1 VVAALIGAR
10 GDRRW
15 VDASR
20 RAAYSFFALLLV
32 CAFALEYAFVSS
44 DFSFRVVASHS
55 SLETPLFYKFTAMW
69 SSQQGSLLL
78 WAFLLSLVASVSLYF
93 TREKLRDVVPWAT
106 AIMLGV
112 GVFFT
117 SLMLFGGGVNPFE
130 TLSEV
135 PANGVGLN
143 PLLLHPAMMI
153 HPPML
158 YVGYVSLTVP
168 FAFAIGALISRRVDA
183 AWIKSTRGFALVA
196 WTFLT
201 IGIILGA
208 RWSYTEL
215 GWGGYWA
222 WDPVENASIMPW
234 LITTAYIHSIMV
246 QEKRGMLKVWNVS
259 LIVASFTLA
268 LLGTFL
274 VRSGILQSIHAFGDS
289 TVGPYFLGLIILVL
303 AGSTALIIS
312 RLPLLRSQKR
322 IDSMASR
329 EAVFLINNLLLVAMC
344 VLVFWGTFFP
354 LISELFTGTESV
366 LAAPW
371 FDRYTTPLAVALVL
385 FTGIGPLLAWRRI
398 SWQGIRRVFPIPTAA
413 AAVALALLLLFT
425 DAANSFWALAV
436 FVLAAFTAVALAQE
450 TWRGAAARRSSAG
463 GSIPA
468 SVIAV
473 ATRNRRRYGGY
484 IVHLGFVVLLVGV
497 AASSS
502 FESKRDV
509 TLSPGESVK
518 VEDYTLTYQEPTVK
532 RDGQAVVFGA
542 KVSVEKDGRQFATLE
557 PTRRYYQRTSGTKTI
572 AGYFEGEA
580 TSEVGLSAGARKDF
594 WVSIEPDTKQIRR
607 RSSVA
612 DERFG
617 AYMRSRVLPVIR
629 QDPSQAGPLTQ
640 QLVAV
645 QGLATDQIIAAYVN
659 PELATAATF
668 RVIVSPMVSWI
679 WVGSIIAILG
689 ALFAL
694 WPARSPRRRKG
705 A

>member
-1 VVAALIGAR
+1 MVAALIGTR

-15 VDASR
+15 VDAAR
-20 RAAYSFFALLLV
+20 RSTYSLFALLLV
-32 CAFALEYAFVSS
+32 CVVAIEYAFLTS
-44 DFSFRVVASHS
+44 DFSLSVVANHS
-55 SLETPLFYKFTAMW
+55 SRETSLFYKFTAMW
-69 SSQQGSLLL
+69 SSQEGSLLL
-78 WAFLLSLVASVSLYF
+78 WAFILSLVASVSLFF
-93 TREKLRDVVPWAT
+93 TRKKLRDVVPWAT

-117 SLMLFGGGVNPFE
+117 SLMLFGGGVNPFD
-130 TLSEV
+130 TLSPV
-135 PANGVGLN
+135 PENGVGLN
-143 PLLLHPAMMI
+143 PLLLHPMMII

-168 FAFAIGALISRRVDA
+168 FAFAIGALITRRVDA

-201 IGIILGA
+201 IGVILGA

-274 VRSGILQSIHAFGDS
+274 VRSGVLQSIHAFGDS

-303 AGSTALIIS
+303 VGSTALIIS

-329 EAVFLINNLLLVAMC
+329 EAVFLINNLLLVGMC

-398 SWQGIRRVFPIPTAA
+398 SWQGIKRVFPIPTAA
-413 AAVALALLLLFT
+413 SAIAVVLLLVFT
-425 DAANSFWALAV
+425 DAADSFWALAV
-436 FVLAAFTAVALAQE
+436 FVLAAFTFVALAQE

-463 GSIPA
+463 GSIPG
-468 SVIAV
+468 SIVAV

-502 FESKRDV
+502 FETKRDV
-509 TLSPGESVK
+509 TLNPGESVK
-518 VEDYTLTYQEPTVK
+518 VEDYTLTYEQPTVK

-542 KVSVEKDGRQFATLE
+542 EVSVEKEGRRFATLE

-580 TSEVGLSAGARKDF
+580 TSEVGLRAGVRKDF
-594 WVSIEPDTKQIRR
+594 WVSIEPDTNEIRQ
-607 RSSVA
+607 RSQVA

-617 AYMRSRVLPVIR
+617 AYMRARVLPVVQR
-629 QDPSQAGPLTQ
+629 DPSQAGALAQ

-645 QGLATDQIIAAYVN
+645 QGLATDQIISDYVN
-659 PELATAATF
+659 PKTATAATF
-668 RVIVSPMVSWI
+668 RVIVSPMVTWI
-679 WVGSIIAILG
+679 WIGAIITILG

-694 WPARSPRRRKG
+694 WPARTSRRRK
-705 A
+705 AS

>member
-1 VVAALIGAR
+1 MDAA
-10 GDRRW
+10 RRSTY
-15 VDASR
+15 AL
-20 RAAYSFFALLLV
+20 FALLLV
-32 CAFALEYAFVSS
+32 CVLVIEYAFLTS
-44 DFSFRVVASHS
+44 DFSLSVVANHS
-55 SLETPLFYKFTAMW
+55 ARETPLFYKFTAMW
-69 SSQQGSLLL
+69 SSQEGSLLL

-93 TREKLRDVVPWAT
+93 TRHKLRDVVPWAT

-117 SLMLFGGGVNPFE
+117 SLMIFGGGVNPFD
-130 TLSEV
+130 TLITV
-135 PANGVGLN
+135 PENGVGLN
-143 PLLLHPAMMI
+143 PLLQHPSMII

-158 YVGYVSLTVP
+158 YVGYESLTVP
-168 FAFAIGALISRRVDA
+168 FAFAIGALISRRIDA

-274 VRSGILQSIHAFGDS
+274 VRSGVLQSIHAFGDS
-289 TVGPYFLGLIILVL
+289 TVGPYFLGLITVVLV
-303 AGSTALIIS
+303 GSTALIIS

-354 LISELFTGTESV
+354 LISELFTGTQSV

-371 FDRYTTPLAVALVL
+371 FDQYTTPLAVALVL

-413 AAVALALLLLFT
+413 AGLALILLLLLT
-425 DAANSFWALAV
+425 DAADSFWALAV
-436 FVLAAFTAVALAQE
+436 FVLAAFTVVALAQE

-463 GSIPA
+463 GSVPGSI
-468 SVIAV
+468 VAV

-484 IVHLGFVVLLVGV
+484 IVHLGFVVLMVGI

-509 TLSPGESVK
+509 TLSPGESVT
-518 VEDYTLTYQEPTVK
+518 VEAYTLTYEQPTVK
-532 RDGQAVVFGA
+532 RDGQAIVFGA
-542 KVSVEKDGRQFATLE
+542 QVSVNKDDRRFATLE

-580 TSEVGLSAGARKDF
+580 TSEVGLRAGVRKDF
-594 WVSIEPDTKQIRR
+594 WVSIEPDTNEIRR
-607 RSSVA
+607 RSEIA
-612 DERFG
+612 DDRFG
-617 AYMRSRVLPVIR
+617 AYMRTRVLPVIR
-629 QDPSQAGPLTQ
+629 QDPSQAGPLAQ

-645 QGLATDQIIAAYVN
+645 QGLATDQIIADYVK
-659 PELATAATF
+659 PATATAATF
-668 RVIVSPMVSWI
+668 RVIVSPLVSWI
-679 WVGSIIAILG
+679 WIGAIITILG
-689 ALFAL
+689 ALFAV
-694 WPARSPRRRKG
+694 WPARTSRRRSQS
-705 A
+705 

>member
-1 VVAALIGAR
+1 MAALIGTR

-20 RAAYSFFALLLV
+20 RAAYSLFGLLLICV
-32 CAFALEYAFVSS
+32 IAIEVAFITS
-44 DFSFRVVASHS
+44 DFSLSVVANHS
-55 SLETPLFYKFTAMW
+55 SRETPLFYKVTAMW
-69 SSQQGSLLL
+69 SSQEGSLLL
-78 WAFLLSLVASVSLYF
+78 WAFILSLVATISLYF
-93 TREKLRDVVPWAT
+93 TREKLRDIVPWAT
-106 AIMLGV
+106 AIMMGV
-112 GVFFT
+112 AVFFT
-117 SLMLFGGGVNPFE
+117 SLMLFGGSINPFD
-130 TLSEV
+130 TLKQV

-143 PLLLHPAMMI
+143 PLLQHPSMII

-168 FAFAIGALISRRVDA
+168 FAFAIGALITRRIDA
-183 AWIKSTRGFALVA
+183 AWIKSTRGFALIA
-196 WTFLT
+196 WTFLS

-274 VRSGILQSIHAFGDS
+274 VRSGVLQSIHAFGDS
-289 TVGPYFLGLIILVL
+289 TVGPYFLGLIIVVL

-312 RLPLLRSQKR
+312 RLPQLRARKR

-329 EAVFLINNLLLVAMC
+329 EAVFLINNLLLVALC
-344 VLVFWGTFFP
+344 VVVFWGTFFP

-371 FDRYTTPLAVALVL
+371 FDRYATPLAVALVL

-398 SWQGIRRVFPIPTAA
+398 SWQGIKKVFPIPTAA
-413 AAVALALLLLFT
+413 SLVALVLLLAFT
-425 DAANSFWALAV
+425 DAADSFWALAV
-436 FVLAAFTAVALAQE
+436 FVLATFTVVALGQE
-450 TWRGAAARRSSAG
+450 TWRGASARRSSAG

-468 SVIAV
+468 SIWAV

-484 IVHLGFVVLLVGV
+484 TVHLGFVILLVGV

-502 FESKRDV
+502 FEDKVDV
-509 TLSPGESVK
+509 TLSPGESVQ
-518 VEDYTLTYQEPTVK
+518 VERYTLTYEQPTVA
-532 RDGQAVVFGA
+532 RDEQAIVFGA
-542 KVSVEKDGRQFATLE
+542 EVSVRREGEPFATMN
-557 PTRRYYQRTSGTKTI
+557 PTRRYYQRTTGTRTI
-572 AGYFEGEA
+572 SGYFEGEA

-594 WVSIEPDTKQIRR
+594 WVSVEPDTEAIRNR
-607 RSSVA
+607 AETA
-612 DERFG
+612 DGRFG
-617 AYMRSRVLPVIR
+617 AYMRSRVLPAIER
-629 QDPSQAGPLTQ
+629 DPSQAGALTQ

-645 QGLATDQIIAAYVN
+645 QGLATDRIIADYTR
-659 PELATAATF
+659 PEMATAATF

-679 WVGSIIAILG
+679 WVGAIITILG
-689 ALFAL
+689 AFFAA
-694 WPARSPRRRKG
+694 WPARRSRRGKVS
-705 A
+705 